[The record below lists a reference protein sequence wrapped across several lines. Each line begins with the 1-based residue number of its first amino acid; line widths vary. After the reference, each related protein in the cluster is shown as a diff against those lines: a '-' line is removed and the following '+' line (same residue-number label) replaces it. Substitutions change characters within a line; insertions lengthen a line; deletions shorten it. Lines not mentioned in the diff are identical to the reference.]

1 MLTFKEHSGVTE
13 AMSMA
18 QRQKAKATFRKNK
31 GKIALGRKKAA
42 KRAATPEQLKS
53 RAIKAA
59 RNLLTQKILTGKSK
73 DELSFPAREALEK
86 KLDKM
91 KGKIAAIAKKL
102 LPKIK
107 AADKAKL
114 QKNKDA
120 SEGII

>member
-1 MLTFKEHSGVTE
+1 
-13 AMSMA
+13 
-18 QRQKAKATFRKNK
+18 
-31 GKIALGRKKAA
+31 
-42 KRAATPEQLKS
+42 
-53 RAIKAA
+53 
-59 RNLLTQKILTGKSK
+59 
-73 DELSFPAREALEK
+73 
-86 KLDKM
+86 M